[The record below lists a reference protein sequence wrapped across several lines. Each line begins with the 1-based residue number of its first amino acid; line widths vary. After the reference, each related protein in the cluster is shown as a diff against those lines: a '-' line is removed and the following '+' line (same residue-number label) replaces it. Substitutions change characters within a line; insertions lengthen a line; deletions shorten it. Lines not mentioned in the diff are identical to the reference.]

1 MGEQIPD
8 ERAHVQARPRK
19 AESISAGCAGRIGR
33 VGMVRRCLKGIS
45 RIEAQRLPLFRA
57 QAIRAAIFFGE

>member
-1 MGEQIPD
+1 
-8 ERAHVQARPRK
+8 VQARPRK
-19 AESISAGCAGRIGR
+19 TESISAGCAGRIGR